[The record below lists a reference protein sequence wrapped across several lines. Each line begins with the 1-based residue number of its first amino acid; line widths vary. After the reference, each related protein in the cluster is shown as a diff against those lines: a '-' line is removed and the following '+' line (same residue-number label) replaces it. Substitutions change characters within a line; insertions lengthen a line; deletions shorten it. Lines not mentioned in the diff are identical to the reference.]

1 MSFGKLDK
9 YGVPINTNDDER
21 GALIQPKFNSRFR
34 VFLLDFGDLRSTAA
48 VNNEDGITFVD
59 KDVILPSSVL
69 TSMVESFTRPTLNF
83 GTQETNS
90 FIGRAKYSGRL
101 KHENFTM
108 VLRDDITNSVIS
120 KVYAQAKKQTYKFHP
135 TTRSQEKS
143 PYLGIDTKFI
153 CIMQVMDGRTNH
165 KSLETWTFYGCTIDN
180 IESVTNSYDD
190 GAGIAKLTI
199 TCAFDYF
206 DISQESRLI
215 LPPSYAYDDGN
226 SGGNTPA
233 GSRPTANEDDE
244 DGLFD
249 SIGNSVGGFV
259 DSATDAGGQLFDK
272 VKSASSGF
280 FTSESDEARLIDPDD
295 PSVGGWKNDLW

>member
-1 MSFGKLDK
+1 MSFGKFDK
-9 YGVPINTNDDER
+9 YGVPINTNNDER
-21 GALIQPKFNSRFR
+21 GGLVQPKFNSRFR

-48 VNNEDGITFVD
+48 YNNEDGIQFVD
-59 KDVILPSSVL
+59 KDTILPSSVL

-135 TTRSQEKS
+135 VTASREKS

-180 IESVTNSYDD
+180 IESVSNSYDD

-199 TCAFDYF
+199 SCAFDYF
-206 DISQESRLI
+206 DVSQESRLI
-215 LPPSYAYDDGN
+215 LPSNYAYDEGTSGN
-226 SGGNTPA
+226 GANGNTP
-233 GSRPTANEDDE
+233 GGPRPSPATEE

-249 SIGNSVGGFV
+249 DIGNFTDSVVETGS
-259 DSATDAGGQLFDK
+259 DLLNKA
-272 VKSASSGF
+272 KSAASGF
-280 FTSESDEARLIDPDD
+280 FTDSSD
-295 PSVGGWKNDLW
+295 GDLPNPNNTNG

>member
-9 YGVPINTNDDER
+9 YGVPISTTDDER

-48 VNNEDGITFVD
+48 VNNEDGLSNVD
-59 KDVILPSSVL
+59 KDVVLPSSVL

-108 VLRDDITNSVIS
+108 VIRDDITNSVIS

-135 TTRSQEKS
+135 ITQRFEKS
-143 PYLGIDTKFI
+143 PYLGIDTKFT
-153 CIMQVMDGRTNH
+153 CVMQVMDGRTNH

-180 IESVTNSYDD
+180 IENVANSYDD
-190 GAGIAKLTI
+190 GAGVAKLTI
-199 TCAFDYF
+199 SCAFDYF
-206 DISQESRLI
+206 DVSQEQRLI
-215 LPPSYAYDDGN
+215 LPSTYAYDDGN
-226 SGGNTPA
+226 DGRRGNNTP
-233 GSRPTANEDDE
+233 GGGRPAEE
-244 DGLFD
+244 SGLFD
-249 SIGNSVGGFV
+249 DIGDTVGGFV
-259 DSATDAGGQLFDK
+259 DSATDAGGQLLDK
-272 VKSASSGF
+272 VKSGASSF
-280 FTSESDEARLIDPDD
+280 FSSDDDSDESNSSIYTDYLP
-295 PSVGGWKNDLW
+295 